1 MPDTPKRN
9 GQLYFVG
16 YAFDEKLDVWWRPLW
31 GEFSNGKQWEA
42 QVTFSADDS
51 FPQRAVTL
59 IFRALS
65 DPSVQMRFRLDSGQ
79 TLACGIRSI
88 EGLENGSITIS
99 SPDLAESSL

>member
-1 MPDTPKRN
+1 MPDSLIRS

-16 YAFDEKLDVWWRPLW
+16 YAFDEKLDVWWRPLR

-42 QVTFSADDS
+42 QISFSDDDS
-51 FPQRAVTL
+51 FPQDVVRL

-65 DPSVQMRFRLDSGQ
+65 DPSVQVRFRLESGQ
-79 TLACGIRSI
+79 TLACAIRSI
-88 EGLENGSITIS
+88 ERLENGSITIS